1 MRHEA
6 WLSLF
11 VLAWIVGGLAAL
23 IHSEYPRGRVV
34 GKVIAA
40 ESGQALEKAEV
51 WFDHP
56 KGTWKVRSKED
67 GSFELPNLPAGTYT
81 VTASTY
87 AHKLEAIQFTLKEG
101 ETRNL
106 LIALE
111 PVEPFLELIHPQTVF
126 HPDEIVKVGVRG
138 FVPSDELRIQVW
150 QVQMEKTSASVPLT
164 GLLRFLEEVRNGWWR
179 GVWEL
184 RDALR
189 RLSPCLTKVSET
201 NAPITQRDGEGVFMQ
216 FVPIPLPSEG
226 IYFVRI
232 SVGNLERIAL
242 VELTRVGL
250 VVKAGS
256 DRNGKPSALVFAA
269 DLKTGE
275 PIKDVEVSV
284 WVKERLVGR
293 ERDKLVASS
302 VTDANGLAQLTLSGV
317 SSDVGGCFF
326 VASKRSGSKVSPI
339 AWVALSEYELT
350 DLVASG
356 RSLFGT
362 IYTDRP
368 VYRPGNKVHFKG
380 IVREQTPNGYRPVKL
395 TFRPPS
401 RTPRP
406 EPFDLLIR
414 DPDGNIVHRAQV
426 SPNDFGSFSGSFTL
440 NDEAPTGTY
449 TIEAAPQIN
458 GTRDMGQGTRNGR
471 NDKVVGSFVV
481 AAYRK
486 PEVQVTVK
494 PERRRFS
501 RSEKVIVTVSAQYY
515 FGMPVAGAKV
525 LYIVSRLPVVDE
537 HEGFGWGE
545 GYGGET
551 VLEGETKTN
560 SAGQAVISFRPS
572 DLPSEAPS
580 FSEFRYEVY
589 VGVSAAGYQFA
600 EGSAS
605 FLVTQG
611 DWKLKV
617 SCEPSFAGE
626 GEVVTAKAKVTH
638 WDTQKPQAN
647 AIVRWRA
654 GTMEWAGEET
664 KIRWKLNG
672 ESVTDENG
680 EAKWQFVPSED
691 GDWVIEA
698 VVQDRK
704 RNSIGAETSVW
715 VVPRR
720 EAPTLPP
727 KLPPLQLWLDKSRYK
742 VGEEAKIAVRSEIK
756 DATVLVTIEGEK
768 LHAFRLLKLRNGMA
782 QWRFK
787 VTNEFLPNA
796 YVTASLVWRKKFAQE
811 SKPLRFDLDNFRLQ
825 VSVKSDRSVYEPRQ
839 NALLTVQVRD
849 RKGNPVKAELSVA
862 VVDEAIYAIRED
874 DPERVFKAFYAERP
888 NKTITRYS
896 FPWLAWQGD
905 KGEIE
910 TVRRYFPDTAL
921 WLPHVVTDEKGNAQI
936 QLKVPDTLTQ
946 WRVTVVAHTLD
957 TNVGYGVT
965 KFRCAIPFGVR
976 IAAPIVL
983 TQNDQTTISAIV
995 HNDTDRSCAATVE
1008 AQIRFD
1014 GAETEKP
1021 TVASSGQ
1028 GAKFQFVSA
1037 QQPISRPSSPV
1048 PRPASVLS
1056 LPPQTVTIRPN
1067 ETATVK
1073 WDFVAERSGR
1083 FVITVRAKSDDG
1095 RVDAEQRVITVL
1107 PHATKK
1113 VVSQTVMLAPN
1124 ETAKKLTIVL
1134 PSNADLW
1141 ASQISVRI
1149 APSIFSSLL
1158 GALEYLATYPYG
1170 CVEQTMDSFLPD
1182 LLVWRVLKEWGIK
1195 VGWLEK
1201 ELPKMVQRGLARLYR
1216 FQHEDGGWGWWEDD
1230 ETDLWMTSLVVRGL
1244 AEAKR
1249 AGFDVSEMAL
1259 AKGIKAIEVMLS
1271 EGWRNRDSDTVAFAL
1286 FALSRAGT
1294 KIPMLQRPKLF
1305 APAAIPNP
1313 QQPVPNEIVNRC
1325 SPYGLAFLTLALH
1338 EWQRPEAKQLA
1349 EKLLRTSAALR
1360 GELRWSVNGL
1370 SRMRRWTTD
1379 DETTAWALLALMRT
1393 GAIDEELAA
1402 ETVKGLLQNRKGDG
1416 WVSTKDT
1423 AAILEAMLEFAHR
1436 FERNRGHGTRDKRK
1450 VEAKNPATV
1459 TVSLNGSSQNLQLP
1473 PNAQSQPELTVRLTG
1488 KLKVGANEVEIRK
1501 PQGSTLWVTLVSR
1514 QVLML
1519 PERTGELLTS
1529 KQRVKRH
1536 YEKLEPYIAE
1546 DGRIEWRTKPIP
1558 IGGSVKVGD
1567 LIRVTLK
1574 VNCPTDFAVL
1584 EDPIPAGT
1592 RVFEGQAVRVGRGLE
1607 YEVKPKEVRDDRTV
1621 TYFRSSGQYLV
1632 RYLLRA
1638 EVPGDYHIL
1647 PPQLWHMYGTERWSG
1662 AEDRL
1667 RVLP

>member
-1 MRHEA
+1 MRNEA
-6 WLSLF
+6 WLSLI
-11 VLAWIVGGLAAL
+11 VLVWVVGGLAAL
-23 IHSEYPRGRVV
+23 IHSEHPRGRVV
-34 GKVIAA
+34 GRVIAA
-40 ESGQALEKAEV
+40 ESGQAIEKAEV
-51 WFDHP
+51 WFDHTQ
-56 KGTWKVRSKED
+56 GTWKVRSKKD

-126 HPDEIVKVGVRG
+126 HPDETVKVGVRG

-150 QVQMEKTSASVPLT
+150 QVQMAKTSAEVPLT
-164 GLLRFLEEVRNGWWR
+164 GLLNFLEEVRNGWWR

-189 RLSPCLTKVSET
+189 RLSPCLTKVSEIT
-201 NAPITQRDGEGVFMQ
+201 APITQRDGEGVFMQ
-216 FVPIPLPSEG
+216 FVPVPLPSEG
-226 IYFVRI
+226 TYLVRI
-232 SVGNLERIAL
+232 SVGSLERIAL

-250 VVKAGS
+250 VVKVGN
-256 DRNGKPSALVFAA
+256 DREGNPSALLFAA
-269 DLKTGE
+269 DLRTGE

-302 VTDANGLAQLTLSGV
+302 FTKANGLAHLDLSGV
-317 SSDVGGCFF
+317 SGDVGGCFF
-326 VASKRSGSKVSPI
+326 VASRQSNSKISPV

-356 RSLFGT
+356 KSLFGT

-380 IVREQTPNGYRPVKL
+380 IVRGQTPNGYRPVKPI
-395 TFRPPS
+395 FRPSP
-401 RTPRP
+401 RIPRP
-406 EPFDLLIR
+406 ISFDLLIR
-414 DPDGNIVHRAQV
+414 DPDENIVHRSQV
-426 SPNDFGSFSGSFTL
+426 TLNDFGSFSGSFTL

-449 TIEAAPQIN
+449 TVEAVPQGN
-458 GTRDMGQGTRNGR
+458 GEGN
-471 NDKVVGSFVV
+471 KVLGSFVV

-501 RSEKVIVTVSAQYY
+501 RSEKVTVTVSAQYY

-537 HEGFGWGE
+537 HEVFEWGE

-551 VLEGETKTN
+551 ILEGETKTN

-589 VGVSAAGYQFA
+589 VSVSAAGYQFA
-600 EGSAS
+600 EGSTS

-647 AIVRWRA
+647 VLVRWRA
-654 GTMEWAGEET
+654 GTMEWAGEEN
-664 KIRWKLNG
+664 KILWKFSG
-672 ESVTDENG
+672 ESETDKSG
-680 EAKWQFVPSED
+680 EAIWQFVPDES
-691 GDWVIEA
+691 GDWIVEA
-698 VVQDRK
+698 VVKDQK
-704 RNSIGAETSVW
+704 RNSIGAEASIW
-715 VVPRR
+715 VVPRH

-727 KLPPLQLWLDKSRYK
+727 KLPPLQLWLDKHRYQ
-742 VGEEAKIAVRSEIK
+742 VGEEVKVAIRSEVRE
-756 DATVLVTIEGEK
+756 ATVLVTIEGEK
-768 LHAFRLLKLRNGMA
+768 LHAFQLLKLRNGMA
-782 QWRFK
+782 QWQFK
-787 VTNEFLPNA
+787 ATDDLLPNA

-825 VSVKSDRSVYEPRQ
+825 VSVQSDRSVYEPRQ

-849 RKGNPVKAELSVA
+849 RKGNPVRAELSIA

-888 NKTITRYS
+888 NKTLTRYS

-910 TVRRYFPDTAL
+910 TVRRYFLDTAI
-921 WLPHVVTDEKGNAQI
+921 WLPHVVTDERGNAQVR
-936 QLKVPDTLTQ
+936 LKVPDTLTQ

-965 KFRCAIPFGVR
+965 KFRCTVPFGVR

-983 TQNDQTTISAIV
+983 TQNDQTTVSAVV
-995 HNDTDRSCAATVE
+995 HNDTDRICVATVE
-1008 AQIRFD
+1008 GQIRFE
-1014 GAETEKP
+1014 GAEMEKP
-1021 TVASSGQ
+1021 TIASSGQ
-1028 GAKFQFVSA
+1028 GIKFQSVSA
-1037 QQPISRPSSPV
+1037 QQPISRPASPV
-1048 PRPASVLS
+1048 PRPSSVLS

-1073 WDFVAERSGR
+1073 WDFVADRSGR
-1083 FVITVRAKSDDG
+1083 FAITVRAKSDDG
-1095 RVDAEQRVITVL
+1095 RTDAEQRVITVL
-1107 PHATKK
+1107 PHAAQK
-1113 VVSQTVMLAPN
+1113 VVCQTVMIAPN
-1124 ETAKKLTIVL
+1124 ETVRRLAIVL

-1141 ASQISVRI
+1141 ASQISVRL
-1149 APSIFSSLL
+1149 APSIFSALL

-1170 CVEQTMDSFLPD
+1170 CVEQTMDSFLPN
-1182 LLVWRVLKEWGIK
+1182 LLVWRVLKERGIK
-1195 VGWLEK
+1195 VAWLER

-1249 AGFDVSEMAL
+1249 AGFDVSEVAL
-1259 AKGIKAIEVMLS
+1259 AKGIKAIEKMLS
-1271 EGWRNRDSDTVAFAL
+1271 EGRRNRDSDTVAFAL

-1294 KIPMLQRPKLF
+1294 KIPILQRPKLF
-1305 APAAIPNP
+1305 APAAIPNL
-1313 QQPVPNEIVNRC
+1313 QQSTLDEIANRC

-1338 EWQRPEAKQLA
+1338 EWRRPESKQLA
-1349 EKLLRTSAALR
+1349 EKLLRTSVALK
-1360 GELRWSVNGL
+1360 GELRWSVNGS

-1393 GAIDEELAA
+1393 GIADEELVA

-1423 AAILEAMLEFAHR
+1423 AAVLEAMLEFAHR
-1436 FERNRGHGTRDKRK
+1436 FERDMGHGTGDKGK
-1450 VEAKNPATV
+1450 VEAKNPMTV
-1459 TVSLNGSSQNLQLP
+1459 TISLNGSSQNLQLL
-1473 PNAQSQPELTVRLTG
+1473 PNAQSQPELTVRLTDN
-1488 KLKVGANEVEIRK
+1488 LRVGTNEVEIRK
-1501 PQGSTLWVTLVSR
+1501 PQGSTLWVTLVSK
-1514 QVLML
+1514 QALML
-1519 PERTGELLTS
+1519 PERTGELLMS
-1529 KQRVKRH
+1529 KQRVQRE

-1546 DGRIEWRTKPIP
+1546 GGRIEWQAKPIP
-1558 IGGSVKVGD
+1558 IGGSVKVGE

-1592 RVFEGQAVRVGRGLE
+1592 RVFEGQALRLGESRE
-1607 YEVKPKEVRDDRTV
+1607 YEMQPKEVRDDRTV
-1621 TYFRSSGQYLV
+1621 TYFRSSGRYLV

-1647 PPQLWHMYGTERWSG
+1647 PPQLWHMYGAERWSG

>member
-1 MRHEA
+1 M
-6 WLSLF
+6 
-11 VLAWIVGGLAAL
+11 
-23 IHSEYPRGRVV
+23 
-34 GKVIAA
+34 
-40 ESGQALEKAEV
+40 
-51 WFDHP
+51 
-56 KGTWKVRSKED
+56 
-67 GSFELPNLPAGTYT
+67 
-81 VTASTY
+81 
-87 AHKLEAIQFTLKEG
+87 
-101 ETRNL
+101 
-106 LIALE
+106 
-111 PVEPFLELIHPQTVF
+111 
-126 HPDEIVKVGVRG
+126 
-138 FVPSDELRIQVW
+138 
-150 QVQMEKTSASVPLT
+150 
-164 GLLRFLEEVRNGWWR
+164 
-179 GVWEL
+179 
-184 RDALR
+184 
-189 RLSPCLTKVSET
+189 
-201 NAPITQRDGEGVFMQ
+201 
-216 FVPIPLPSEG
+216 
-226 IYFVRI
+226 
-232 SVGNLERIAL
+232 
-242 VELTRVGL
+242 
-250 VVKAGS
+250 
-256 DRNGKPSALVFAA
+256 
-269 DLKTGE
+269 
-275 PIKDVEVSV
+275 
-284 WVKERLVGR
+284 
-293 ERDKLVASS
+293 
-302 VTDANGLAQLTLSGV
+302 
-317 SSDVGGCFF
+317 
-326 VASKRSGSKVSPI
+326 
-339 AWVALSEYELT
+339 
-350 DLVASG
+350 
-356 RSLFGT
+356 

-395 TFRPPS
+395 AFRPS
-401 RTPRP
+401 HRASRP
-406 EPFDLLIR
+406 ESFDLFIR
-414 DPDGNIVHRAQV
+414 DPDGNIVHRTQV
-426 SPNDFGSFSGSFTL
+426 ALNDFGSFSGSFAL

-449 TIEAAPQIN
+449 TVEAVPQGN
-458 GTRDMGQGTRNGR
+458 GEGS
-471 NDKVVGSFVV
+471 KVTGSFVV

-501 RSEKVIVTVSAQYY
+501 RSEKVTVTVSAQYY

-525 LYIVSRLPVVDE
+525 LYIVSRLPITDE
-537 HEGFGWGE
+537 HEGFEWGE

-551 VLEGETKTN
+551 VLEGEAKTN
-560 SAGQAVISFRPS
+560 SAGQAVISFRSS
-572 DLPSEAPS
+572 DFPSEAPS

-600 EGSAS
+600 EGSTN

-611 DWKLKV
+611 DWKLTV
-617 SCEPSFAGE
+617 SCEPSFVGE
-626 GEVVTAKAKVTH
+626 GETVTAKANVTH

-647 AIVRWRA
+647 TVVRWRA
-654 GTMEWAGEET
+654 GTMEWMGEET

-672 ESVTDENG
+672 ETETDGNG
-680 EAKWQFVPSED
+680 EAKWQFVPDES
-691 GDWVIEA
+691 GDWIVEA
-698 VVQDRK
+698 VVKDQK
-704 RNSIGAETSVW
+704 RNSIGAETSIW

-720 EAPTLPP
+720 KAPTLPP
-727 KLPPLQLWLDKSRYK
+727 KLPPLQLWLDKPRYR
-742 VGEEAKIAVRSEIK
+742 VGEEAKIAVRSEVK
-756 DATVLVTIEGEK
+756 GATVLVTVEGEK

-787 VTNEFLPNA
+787 VTNDLLPNA

-825 VSVKSDRSVYEPRQ
+825 VSVQSDRSVYEPRQ

-874 DPERVFKAFYAERP
+874 DPEQVFKAFYAERP
-888 NKTITRYS
+888 NKTLTRYS

-910 TVRRYFPDTAL
+910 TVRRHFPDTAL
-921 WLPHVVTDEKGNAQI
+921 WLPHVITDEKGNAQVR
-936 QLKVPDTLTQ
+936 LKVPDTLTQ
-946 WRVTVVAHTLD
+946 WRVTVVAHTID
-957 TNVGYGVT
+957 TNVGYGIT
-965 KFRCAIPFGVR
+965 KFRCAVPFGVR
-976 IAAPIVL
+976 IAAPIIL

-995 HNDTDRSCAATVE
+995 HNNTDRSCVATVE
-1008 AQIRFD
+1008 VQIRRES
-1014 GAETEKP
+1014 AEAEKP

-1028 GAKFQFVSA
+1028 GANFQFVSA
-1037 QQPISRPSSPV
+1037 QQPISHPASPV
-1048 PRPASVLS
+1048 PRPSSLPS
-1056 LPPQTVTIRPN
+1056 LPPQTVTVRPN

-1124 ETAKKLTIVL
+1124 ETVRKLVVVL

-1141 ASQISVRI
+1141 ASQISVRL
-1149 APSIFSSLL
+1149 APSIFSALL

-1182 LLVWRVLKEWGIK
+1182 LLVWRVLKERGIK

-1201 ELPKMVQRGLARLYR
+1201 ELPKMVQQGLTRLYR
-1216 FQHEDGGWGWWEDD
+1216 FQHGDGGWGWWEDD

-1249 AGFDVSEMAL
+1249 AGFDVSEVAL
-1259 AKGIKAIEVMLS
+1259 AKGIKAIEEMLN

-1286 FALSRAGT
+1286 FVLARAGA
-1294 KIPMLQRPKLF
+1294 KIPILERPKLF
-1305 APAAIPNP
+1305 ASASFPSP

-1338 EWQRPEAKQLA
+1338 EWQRPEAQQLA
-1349 EKLLRTSAALR
+1349 EKLLHTSIALKD
-1360 GELRWSVNGL
+1360 ELRWSVRV
-1370 SRMRRWTTD
+1370 STWMHRWTTD

-1393 GAIDEELAA
+1393 GVVDRELAA
-1402 ETVKGLLQNRKGDG
+1402 ETVRGLLQSRKGDG
-1416 WVSTKDT
+1416 WISTKDT

-1436 FERNRGHGTRDKRK
+1436 FERDKGK
-1450 VEAKNPATV
+1450 VEAKNPMTV
-1459 TVSLNGSSQNLQLP
+1459 TVSLNGSSQNIQLP
-1473 PNAQSQPELTVRLTG
+1473 PNAQSQSELTVRLTSN
-1488 KLKVGANEVEIRK
+1488 LKVGANEVEIHK
-1501 PQGSTLWVTLVSR
+1501 PQGLTLWVTVVSK
-1514 QVLML
+1514 QALTL

-1529 KQRVKRH
+1529 KQRVQRQ

-1546 DGRIEWRTKPIP
+1546 GGRVEWRAKPLQ
-1558 IGGSVKVGD
+1558 IGDSVKVGD
-1567 LIRVTLK
+1567 LLRVTLR

-1584 EDPIPAGT
+1584 EDPIPAGM
-1592 RVFEGQAVRVGRGLE
+1592 RVFEGKAVRFGESRE

-1621 TYFRSSGQYLV
+1621 AYFRSSGRYLV